1 MYIVVVVAVL
11 VIVMSKHMSWHMWGN
26 AVRVGLC
33 WDCSTSVSE
42 ASAIYRY

>member
-1 MYIVVVVAVL
+1 MYVVVVVAVL
-11 VIVMSKHMSWHMWGN
+11 GIVMSKRVSWHMWGR

-42 ASAIYRY
+42 ARAIYRH